1 METIVS
7 KNSHTVYIR
16 RLPQFASAAQ
26 KDLEEYFANS
36 QRGYGSYFTKGSVRT
51 ATGLTP
57 TEEDLLMPYILS
69 IPKEDRDFRK
79 GVTTWFEGISVKVP
93 AGEGLALEVGME
105 NSNTEPVGPNN
116 LPLNITDYIKYRHAL
131 GHPWIA
137 ASEDTGRGNQLMQY
151 YIFDPNEV
159 SKVTVNQNEERDEA
173 LGYYLTLKAN
183 ARSVGMY
190 LTLLG
195 VRTNNIRK
203 GEEAVE
209 LRKLVDKK
217 PKAFITL
224 YKDKDKEVKYVI
236 EEMVSYG
243 ILERVNTRIIL
254 KETGD
259 EIGRD
264 IREAVLFMKDSHNTK
279 VYATLSA
286 RLKEAWK
293 SNSISVETDEDLKIT
308 PNAEVIAPVK
318 EETEA
323 PAKELIPAAAPEEQ
337 VAEVGTAGDIED

>member
-1 METIVS
+1 MEAIVS
-7 KNSHTVYIR
+7 PNSHIVYIR

-79 GVTTWFEGISVKVP
+79 GVTGWFEGISVKVP
-93 AGEGLALEVGME
+93 AKEGLPLEIGLYKS
-105 NSNTEPVGPNN
+105 NSEPVGPDN
-116 LPLNITDYIKYRHAL
+116 LPLSITDYIKYRHAL

-137 ASEDTGRGNQLMQY
+137 ASEDSGRGNQLMQY

-159 SKVTVNQNEERDEA
+159 SKVAVNQNEERDEA
-173 LGYYLTLKAN
+173 LGYYLTIKSN

-195 VRTNNIRK
+195 VRTNTIRK

-209 LRKLVDKK
+209 LRKIVDKK

-224 YKDKDKEVKYVI
+224 YNDKDKEIKYII
-236 EEMVSYG
+236 EEMVNYG
-243 ILERVNTRIIL
+243 ILERVNTRVLL
-254 KETGD
+254 KETG
-259 EIGRD
+259 EQIGRD
-264 IREAVLFMKDSHNTK
+264 IKEAVLYLKDSRNTK
-279 VYATLSA
+279 MYATLQA
-286 RLKEAWK
+286 RLQEKWK
-293 SNSISVETDEDLKIT
+293 TNSISVETDADLKGH
-308 PNAEVIAPVK
+308 APELEP
-318 EETEA
+318 EEIQA
-323 PAKELIPAAAPEEQ
+323 PAKELMPAAAPETQ
-337 VAEVGTAGDIED
+337 VAEIGTAGDIED